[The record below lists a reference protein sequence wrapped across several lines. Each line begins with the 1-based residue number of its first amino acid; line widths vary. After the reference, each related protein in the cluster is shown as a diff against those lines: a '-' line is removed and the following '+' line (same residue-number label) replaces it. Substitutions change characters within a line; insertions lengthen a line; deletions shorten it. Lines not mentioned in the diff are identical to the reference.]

1 MWMGISIFVGA
12 GAMRLIHAA
21 GLAYVGST
29 LSGIATF
36 LPALVAVALCLL
48 SWLAARRAWAAFG
61 RDDKGSGAI
70 LGALVGIAMAM
81 AFQLLFDQWAI
92 GIS

>member
-1 MWMGISIFVGA
+1 VWIGLSILVGA
-12 GAMRLIHAA
+12 ILMRIIHAA

-36 LPALVAVALCLL
+36 LPALVAIALSAL
-48 SWLAARRAWAAFG
+48 SWLAWRRAWVAFG
-61 RDDKGSGAI
+61 RDDKASGAI
-70 LGALVGIAMAM
+70 LAALVGMAMAM